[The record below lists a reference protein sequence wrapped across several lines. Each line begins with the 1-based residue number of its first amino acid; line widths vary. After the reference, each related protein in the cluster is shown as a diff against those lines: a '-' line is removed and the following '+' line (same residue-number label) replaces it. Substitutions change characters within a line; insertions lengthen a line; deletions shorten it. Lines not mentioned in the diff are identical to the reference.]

1 MSQYIL
7 QNNKQ
12 NERWFSF
19 LYGFFLIAIIIDVG
33 GAFGVKYLA
42 FIILSLSLV
51 LYILVNDRF
60 SFSVNTII
68 IEGTLF
74 IFIPLFFVCTSVIIY
89 NVPIANAVRGALP
102 FITWL
107 LYPILINIYPREK
120 IVLIFKRTMFF
131 AAIIILLFFLIIY
144 LLYLTNKYNLINE
157 ICLFSRNYRLGYIG
171 GKNFGEINYRFVP
184 NVYFGW
190 SMLLIPASVLFL
202 KENKIKFFIVFLAAI
217 LTFSTAIIIFT
228 IFACTCAIFAE
239 SYSKKKYS
247 YILKQIFTMI
257 VFFVLFILILNCF
270 GYGFIVHPI
279 FEKVFS
285 PLTSQSTSIKIGH
298 IKSIIHIF
306 VKNPFILLFGM
317 GVGSDFYEIELGEI
331 VVGGNTEVSHI
342 NFVRQFGILYALL
355 FLVYILYLFFRLY
368 KKGGTERLLSIGFIA
383 LFFSAGT
390 NPLLISPIFFIV
402 MVIARAYLETTK
414 IKYIQK
420 IS

>member
-1 MSQYIL
+1 MNQHIR
-7 QNNKQ
+7 QNSKQ
-12 NERWFSF
+12 NERLFPF

-33 GAFGVKYLA
+33 GAFGVKYLS

-60 SFSVNTII
+60 SVSVNTII

-89 NVPIANAVRGALP
+89 NVPIVNAIRGALP

-131 AAIIILLFFLIIY
+131 AAIIILLVFLIIY
-144 LLYLTNKYNLINE
+144 LFYLTNKYNLISE

-171 GKNFGEINYRFVP
+171 AKNFGNINYRFVP
-184 NVYFGW
+184 NVYFRW
-190 SMLLIPASVLFL
+190 SMMLIPASVLFL
-202 KENKIKFFIVFLAAI
+202 KENNINFFIVFLEAI
-217 LTFSTAIIIFT
+217 LTFSTSIIIFT
-228 IFACTCAIFAE
+228 VFACIWAIFAE
-239 SYSKKKYS
+239 SYSKKKYG
-247 YILKQIFTMI
+247 YIFKQIFTMI
-257 VFFVLFILILNCF
+257 IFFILFILILNCF
-270 GYGFIVHPI
+270 GYNFIVYPI

-285 PLTSQSTSIKIGH
+285 PLTSQSTSIKISH
-298 IKSIIHIF
+298 IRSIIHIF
-306 VKNPFILLFGM
+306 EENPFILLFGM
-317 GVGSDFYEIELGEI
+317 GVGSDFYEIELDKI

-342 NFVRQFGILYALL
+342 NFVRQFGILYASLFFGYVFYL
-355 FLVYILYLFFRLY
+355 FLRLFKR
-368 KKGGTERLLSIGFIA
+368 GGTERLISIGFIA

-390 NPLLISPIFFIV
+390 NPLLISPIFFII
-402 MVIARAYLETTK
+402 MVIARAYLETNK